1 MIYSMKI
8 TQNTQTSGQ
17 QQGMMKFMTY
27 GMPLIF
33 FFWLYNSPSGLM
45 LYWSVMNV
53 ISIVQQMITNKK
65 QAEKDRAKAVVK
77 GKQFPGKNKNTK

>member
-1 MIYSMKI
+1 MKI
-8 TQNTQTSGQ
+8 TQNTSTAGS

-45 LYWSVMNV
+45 LYWSVTNFL
-53 ISIVQQMITNKK
+53 SIIQQMITNKEQAK
-65 QAEKDRAKAVVK
+65 KKAEKGLATAVK
-77 GKQFPGKNKNTK
+77 TFPNKKKK

>member
-1 MIYSMKI
+1 MIFSMKM
-8 TQNTQTSGQ
+8 TSTGQTSGDQ
-17 QQGMMKFMTY
+17 AGMMKFMTY

-53 ISIVQQMITNKK
+53 ISMIQQYFINKSTKTDSGKKAKDVKFTVTKNPNKK
-65 QAEKDRAKAVVK
+65 
-77 GKQFPGKNKNTK
+77 